1 MTTRANIAVAVIFL
15 IVGILSTANTI
26 RLNNYIEQ
34 TLPRDTE
41 QEHCQLATLEALRVW
56 AAGRQQI
63 EEAKTERDNAVFPL
77 LRALERGERPS
88 PEMSAQLDQE
98 YFKTEAVK
106 VTVNKMLAAS
116 PIPTCPLLRGTTQ

>member
-1 MTTRANIAVAVIFL
+1 MWSAQRTATPVSSRANVAVAIVFL
-15 IVGILSTANTI
+15 IVGILSTVNTV
-26 RLNNYIEQ
+26 RLNNYIQE

-77 LRALERGERPS
+77 LKALERGERPT
-88 PEMSAQLDQE
+88 PEVSQKLDDE
-98 YFKTEAVK
+98 YYKTEAVK
-106 VTVNKMLAAS
+106 KAV
-116 PIPTCPLLRGTTQ
+116 QE